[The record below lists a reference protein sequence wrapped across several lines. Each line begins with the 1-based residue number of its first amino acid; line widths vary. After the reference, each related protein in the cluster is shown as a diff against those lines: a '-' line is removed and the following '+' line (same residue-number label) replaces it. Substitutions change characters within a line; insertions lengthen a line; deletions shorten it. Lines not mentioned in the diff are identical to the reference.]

1 MSDRI
6 DEALD
11 AVEYLFRLVPEHTCY
26 ESFDRAV
33 AALATLRAEVARL
46 REEAAKAEQEVEDEI
61 QRRDR
66 YHDAITEA
74 HIALGG
80 DGEWRA
86 HVGGSPPIGE
96 SGHLHLDVPVMAR
109 RLREEVARLRAF
121 EQADRIDA
129 EEDDMRD
136 AIEDQ
141 RLRREGREAGLR
153 EALAL
158 GRSCRNDDEPMP
170 DEIWENCRRRRDF
183 MEAALRASAGSMQ
196 ATICETIEAAIRAA
210 REGK

>member
-6 DEALD
+6 DEALK
-11 AVEYLFRLVPEHTCY
+11 RLDEFAGGAPGFLRKKARV
-26 ESFDRAV
+26 D
-33 AALATLRAEVARL
+33 LATLRAEVARL
-46 REEAAKAEQEVEDEI
+46 RKEAVKWRRIRTPTHGRCCTCQACGLEYDDCRCDLDSVVDDNIQIKVECDKLREEAAKA
-61 QRRDR
+61 
-66 YHDAITEA
+66 
-74 HIALGG
+74 
-80 DGEWRA
+80 
-86 HVGGSPPIGE
+86 
-96 SGHLHLDVPVMAR
+96 
-109 RLREEVARLRAF
+109 
-121 EQADRIDA
+121 
-129 EEDDMRD
+129 
-136 AIEDQ
+136 
-141 RLRREGREAGLR
+141 REAGLR

>member
-46 REEAAKAEQEVEDEI
+46 REEVSKAEQEVEDEI

-109 RLREEVARLRAF
+109 RLREQKDGAYQERDQLVAALSAMFPASLERHPDGEEWDDDWRWIVFIDLPTGQATWHIHDSELPMFDHLPRLAGRTWDGNTTPEKYARL
-121 EQADRIDA
+121 
-129 EEDDMRD
+129 
-136 AIEDQ
+136 
-141 RLRREGREAGLR
+141 
-153 EALAL
+153 
-158 GRSCRNDDEPMP
+158 
-170 DEIWENCRRRRDF
+170 
-183 MEAALRASAGSMQ
+183 
-196 ATICETIEAAIRAA
+196 AAIIPRCA
-210 REGK
+210 GV